1 MADLKKIG
9 QLLVLL
15 GGIVGLLFGILIAM
29 NMGFVLLP
37 GVGLVGFIGSL
48 VTGVILILLSLIVLA
63 TSGAVNIP
71 ALKFDNNW
79 IVLLILGILMYIFGG
94 DLGAILVIIGAILY
108 VVK

>member
-15 GGIVGLLFGILIAM
+15 GGIVGLLFGILIAL
-29 NMGFVLLP
+29 NMSFVLLP

-48 VTGVILILLSLIVLA
+48 VTGAILILLSLIVLA
-63 TSGAVNIP
+63 TSGAVDIP

-94 DLGAILVIIGAILY
+94 DIGAILVIIGAILY